1 MLVES
6 HLFLDG
12 DTNMRSSHLLPVI
25 IEERARKRPL
35 ATFAKIPRD
44 NAYENG
50 YRTVTNSAMATAI
63 DYVANLITSTFPPR
77 HENQRVAYL
86 GPSDLRYTIVLL
98 AGIKTGL
105 ITFLPSPRNSE
116 EAQVSLMTG
125 LGCTRLITTSPPPT
139 GVSVL
144 RKLVTK
150 TLEIPSLDFLID
162 LDPSQVTS
170 MPYCRTPEEGKSD
183 PIFILHTSGSTG
195 IPKPLF
201 YTNEYVARVYNT
213 QTLVP
218 PEGYRSIDS
227 ELRKGTSLVTLPPFH
242 IAGLVFTLIF
252 PALYESIP
260 VYPIAG
266 ALPTLDVFLGA
277 VTSTTLDWAFLSP
290 VAIDEIGRDPV
301 VLETVSQKLKYLFF
315 SGGSVP
321 KDSGTAIAAK
331 LELYQVLGSSEC
343 AAFPLLRATGDWKT
357 EDWHYV
363 RIHSDANVEFR
374 QRFEDCYELVQ
385 VRRQDRSIDGAGE
398 RYQPV
403 FCHFGGSD
411 SYATKDLFAKHPT
424 LPGFFTHVGRIDDIV
439 VFLNGEK
446 TNPITFQI
454 EVAQHPE
461 VRAALLIGEQR
472 EEAALLI
479 EPKSGTDLL
488 AQGRR
493 DLIERIWPVVA
504 ESNTRCPQHAR
515 VSKDRILVTSAT
527 VPFLRA
533 GKGTVQRQSTLALY
547 EDTINALYENTLP
560 GDKKKPGQSPE
571 GEPMIDEVIG
581 VVRQIA
587 RELNGGVL
595 TDTTDFLSAG
605 MDSVQIIRFQRA
617 LERRLPQVLVT
628 TRMIYSNP
636 TIEAV
641 AKLFTSTSTQSFT
654 APSPD
659 DEVSKMVQSYQAEID
674 SILDGGGVTP
684 KVSTPGDLDSDL
696 QLDSTRGM
704 SGIGYRA
711 AEQLSPETTILQP
724 NTTVL
729 LTGSTGALGSYILN
743 ALREG
748 GSGRVCCFNRS
759 ADSQD
764 LQTIWNRSR
773 GLRADFPDPR
783 VTFSTG
789 NLALP
794 YFGLSSSDFEDL
806 QKSVTHV
813 IHNAWPVDFNK
824 PLQSFV
830 ESLDGVVNLI
840 RFCHHSRHDVKLQF
854 ISSITSVAQYS
865 EAPTIPEH
873 AVTNPRVSA
882 PMGYGQS
889 KYVAEMIL
897 AYSSQVL
904 GVQTISAR
912 VGQISGDASQKRGW
926 SLNEWFPSLVVSS
939 LHMGALPSSLG
950 CVENGGG
957 VRWVPIDTTAKI
969 LLDIYDDGCAPGTNN
984 TFHIL
989 HPEPTPWSHL
999 LPTVKRVLDRAAA
1012 ERVRPPIK
1020 VISYHEWVLR
1030 LEARFSVETLSAEAL
1045 AANPAMKLLPFF
1057 KSLLFEE
1064 GKIGTFELSRSVA
1077 ASSTMKK
1084 LRPIAME
1091 CLEAW
1096 IEGWLSEADL
1106 FSLFSFE

>member
-1 MLVES
+1 MLRKS
-6 HLFLDG
+6 HPALDDG
-12 DTNMRSSHLLPVI
+12 TNMRSSHLLPVI
-25 IEERARKRPL
+25 IEERARERPL
-35 ATFAKIPRD
+35 EAFAKIPRN

-50 YRTVTNSAMATAI
+50 YRTVTNSALATAI
-63 DYVANLITSTFPPR
+63 DYVANLITSTFSLR
-77 HENQRVAYL
+77 QGRQCIAYL
-86 GPSDLRYTIVLL
+86 GLNDLRYTIVLL
-98 AGIKTGL
+98 AGIKTGVT
-105 ITFLPSPRNSE
+105 TFLPSPRNSE

-125 LGCTRLITTSPPPT
+125 LGCTRLITTSPSPT

-144 RKLVTK
+144 RKLATK
-150 TLEIPSLDFLID
+150 TLEIPSLDFLVD
-162 LDPSQVTS
+162 MDPSQAAS
-170 MPYCRTPEEGKSD
+170 ISYCPNPEEDKSD

-218 PEGYRSIDS
+218 PDGYRSIDS

-252 PALYESIP
+252 PALYGSIP

-266 ALPTLDVFLGA
+266 ALPTLDIFLGA

-290 VAIDEIGRDPV
+290 VGIDEIGRDSV
-301 VLETVSQKLKYLFF
+301 ALEIVSQKLKYLFF

-321 KDSGTAIAAK
+321 KDSGTAVAAK

-343 AAFPLLRATGDWKT
+343 AAFPLLRGTGDWKT

-374 QRFEDCYELVQ
+374 QRYEDCYELVQ
-385 VRRQDRSIDGAGE
+385 VRRQDCGIYGAGE

-403 FCHFGGSD
+403 FCHFGALD
-411 SYATKDLFAKHPT
+411 SYSTKDLFAKHPT
-424 LPGFFTHVGRIDDIV
+424 LPDFYTHVGRIDDIV

-446 TNPITFQI
+446 TNPITFQT
-454 EVAQHPE
+454 EVAKHPE

-472 EEAALLI
+472 EEAALLV
-479 EPKSGTDLL
+479 EPTSGVELS
-488 AQGRR
+488 AQGKR
-493 DLIERIWPVVA
+493 DLIERIWPVV
-504 ESNTRCPQHAR
+504 EENNTRCPQHAR
-515 VSKDRILVTSAT
+515 VSKDRVLVTSAT
-527 VPFLRA
+527 MPFLRA
-533 GKGTVQRQSTLALY
+533 GKGTVQRQGTLALY

-560 GDKKKPGQSPE
+560 GDEKASGQSPE
-571 GEPMIDEVIG
+571 AGPSIGEVTG

-587 RELNGGVL
+587 RELNGEVL
-595 TDTTDFLSAG
+595 SDTTNFLSVG
-605 MDSVQIIRFQRA
+605 MDSIQVIRFQRA
-617 LERRLPQVLVT
+617 LERRLPQMLVT

-641 AKLFTSTSTQSFT
+641 AKLFTKTSTQNFT
-654 APSPD
+654 TPS
-659 DEVSKMVQSYQAEID
+659 DENDVSKVVQSYQAEID
-674 SILDGGGVTP
+674 SIFDGGGVMSSI
-684 KVSTPGDLDSDL
+684 STPGDLDSDL
-696 QLDSTRGM
+696 QRDSTPGA
-704 SGIGYRA
+704 SGIGYQA
-711 AEQLSPETTILQP
+711 AEHPFHETTVLQP
-724 NTTVL
+724 NTAVL
-729 LTGSTGALGSYILN
+729 LTGSTGALGSYILD
-743 ALREG
+743 ALLEG
-748 GSGRVCCFNRS
+748 GSRRVYCLNRS
-759 ADSQD
+759 ADSQG
-764 LQTIWNRSR
+764 LQVMRNQSR
-773 GLRADFPDPR
+773 GLPADFPHPR
-783 VTFSTG
+783 VTFLTG

-794 YFGLSSSDFEDL
+794 CLGLPSPDFEDL
-806 QKSVTHV
+806 QRSVTHI

-840 RFCHHSRHDVKLQF
+840 RFCHYSRRDVTLQF

-865 EAPTIPEH
+865 EAPTIPEQAVANPH
-873 AVTNPRVSA
+873 ASA

-897 AYSSQVL
+897 AYSSRVL

-912 VGQISGDASQKRGW
+912 VGQISGDASRKRGW
-926 SLNEWFPSLVVSS
+926 SLHEWFPSMVVSS
-939 LHMGALPSSLG
+939 LHMTALPSSLG
-950 CVENGGG
+950 RVENGEG
-957 VRWVPIDTTAKI
+957 VRWVPIDTAAKI
-969 LLDIYDDGCAPGTNN
+969 LLEIYDGGCAPGTNN

-999 LPTVKRVLDRAAA
+999 LPTVKGVLDRAAA
-1012 ERVRPPIK
+1012 DRGRSPIE

-1030 LEARFSVETLSAEAL
+1030 LEARISVETISAEAL

-1057 KSLLFEE
+1057 KSLLFDDGE
-1064 GKIGTFELSRSVA
+1064 IGTFELSRSLA
-1077 ASSTMKK
+1077 ASSTMKT
-1084 LRPIAME
+1084 LRPLVRD

-1096 IEGWLSEADL
+1096 VEGWVSEADL
-1106 FSLFSFE
+1106 FFLFSLE

>member
-1 MLVES
+1 M
-6 HLFLDG
+6 G
-12 DTNMRSSHLLPVI
+12 YSHLLPVI
-25 IEERARKRPL
+25 IDERARKRPL
-35 ATFAKIPRD
+35 AAFAKIPRD

-50 YRTVTNSAMATAI
+50 YRTVTNSALATAI
-63 DYVANLITSTFPPR
+63 DYVANLITSTFAPR
-77 HENQRVAYL
+77 HGNECIAYL
-86 GPSDLRYTIVLL
+86 GLSDLRYTIVLL
-98 AGIKTGL
+98 GSIKAGFT
-105 ITFLPSPRNSE
+105 TFLPSPRNSE

-125 LGCTRLITTSPPPT
+125 LGCTKLITTSPQQT

-144 RKLVTK
+144 RKLVTQ

-170 MPYCRTPEEGKSD
+170 TPYRRTPEETKAD

-201 YTNEYVARVYNT
+201 YTHEFVARVYNT

-218 PEGYRSIDS
+218 PDGYRSIDS

-301 VLETVSQKLKYLFF
+301 ALETVSQKLKYLFF

-385 VRRQDRSIDGAGE
+385 VRRQDRDTDGAGE

-424 LPGFFTHVGRIDDIV
+424 LPHFFTHVGRIDDIV

-446 TNPITFQI
+446 TNPITFQN
-454 EVAQHPE
+454 EVAKHPE

-472 EEAALLI
+472 EEAALLV
-479 EPKSGTDLL
+479 EPTTGVELQ
-488 AQGRR
+488 AQGKR
-493 DLIERIWPVVA
+493 DLMERIWPVIE

-515 VSKDRILVTSAT
+515 VSKDRVLVTSADM
-527 VPFLRA
+527 PFLRA

-547 EDTINALYENTLP
+547 EDTINALYENRLP
-560 GDKKKPGQSPE
+560 EDEIKLGRSPVGKLPIDKVT
-571 GEPMIDEVIG
+571 D

-595 TDTTDFLSAG
+595 SDTTNFLSVG
-605 MDSVQIIRFQRA
+605 MDSVQVIRFQRA
-617 LERRLPQVLVT
+617 LERRLPEVLVT

-641 AKLFTSTSTQSFT
+641 AKLFTRASTQSST

-659 DEVSKMVQSYQAEID
+659 DDVSMMVQSYQAEVD
-674 SILDGGGVTP
+674 NILDERGVMP
-684 KVSTPGDLDSDL
+684 KVSMSDDMDSDL
-696 QLDSTRGM
+696 ELDSTRGI
-704 SGIGYRA
+704 SGIGCRA
-711 AEQLSPETTILQP
+711 AEQPSPGTTVLQP
-724 NTTVL
+724 KTAVL

-743 ALREG
+743 ALLED
-748 GSGRVCCFNRS
+748 GSRVYCFNRS
-759 ADSQD
+759 ADSQT
-764 LQTIWNRSR
+764 LQIMRNKNR
-773 GLRADFPDPR
+773 GLPAEFPDPR
-783 VTFSTG
+783 VTFLTG

-794 YFGLSSSDFEDL
+794 YFGLPSPDFEDL
-806 QKSVTHV
+806 QRSVTHV

-824 PLQSFV
+824 PLPSFV
-830 ESLDGVVNLI
+830 ESLDGVINLV
-840 RFCHHSRHDVKLQF
+840 RFSHHSQHDVALQF
-854 ISSITSVAQYS
+854 ISSITSVARYS
-865 EAPTIPEH
+865 EAAIIPEH
-873 AVTNPRVSA
+873 AVANPRISA
-882 PMGYGQS
+882 PMGYGES

-897 AYSSQVL
+897 AYSSRVL

-912 VGQISGDASQKRGW
+912 VGQISGDASRKRGW
-926 SLNEWFPSLVVSS
+926 SLHEWFPSLVVSS
-939 LHMGALPSSLG
+939 LHMRALPSSLG
-950 CVENGGG
+950 RVENDEGI
-957 VRWVPIDTTAKI
+957 RWIPIDTAAKI
-969 LLDIYDDGCAPGTNN
+969 LLEIHDNGRAQGSNN
-984 TFHIL
+984 TFHVL

-999 LPTVKRVLDRAAA
+999 LPTVKKVLNRAAA
-1012 ERVRPPIK
+1012 ERGRSPIQ
-1020 VISYHEWVLR
+1020 VISYHEWVSR
-1030 LEARFSVETLSAEAL
+1030 LEARFGVGTISAETL

-1064 GKIGTFELSRSVA
+1064 GDIGTFELSRTVA
-1077 ASSTMKK
+1077 ASSTLRK
-1084 LRPIAME
+1084 LRPMDMD

-1096 IEGWLSEADL
+1096 IEDWLSEADL
-1106 FSLFSFE
+1106 FFLFSFE